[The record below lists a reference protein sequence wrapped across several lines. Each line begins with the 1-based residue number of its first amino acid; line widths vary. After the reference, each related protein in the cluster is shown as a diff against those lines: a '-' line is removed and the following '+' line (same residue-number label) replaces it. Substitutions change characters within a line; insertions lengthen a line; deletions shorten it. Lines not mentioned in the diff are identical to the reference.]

1 MAAQDL
7 IPDELAAALARRPE
21 LERAF
26 TAMSAS
32 HRSEYARWVGE
43 AKRPETRA
51 SRAEKALA
59 MIAERAAPGT

>member
-1 MAAQDL
+1 MTQDA
-7 IPDELAAALARRPE
+7 IPEELAATLARRPD

-26 TAMSAS
+26 SAMSAS
-32 HRSEYARWVGE
+32 HRNEYARWVGE

-59 MIAERAAPGT
+59 MIAERAAPTT